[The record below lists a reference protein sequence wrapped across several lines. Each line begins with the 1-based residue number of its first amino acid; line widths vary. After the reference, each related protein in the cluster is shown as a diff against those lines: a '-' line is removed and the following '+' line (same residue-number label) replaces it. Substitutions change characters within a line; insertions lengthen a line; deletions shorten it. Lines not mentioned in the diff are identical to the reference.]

1 MNREIELLCKIHEG
15 LPRQGPGSNDCTEKA
30 FRMIPGASPHLLIL
44 DVGCGSGM
52 QTIELARLS
61 HGHIIGFDIHEPF
74 LRDLTRRSEDL
85 ELSSRIA
92 VICGSMFDLTF
103 KGSVFDVVWSEGVMY
118 IMGFEN
124 GLNSFRKLLRPR
136 GYMALTELTWLK
148 DNPPEELVVFWN
160 SVYPGMQGLREN
172 IDMINIHGFAKIGHF
187 VLPPEAWWDNYY
199 VPLESRL
206 SRIVERYIDDSE
218 AVALFEK
225 VRLEID
231 LYKKYS
237 EYYGYVFYIMQK
249 TIGDRQ

>member
-1 MNREIELLCKIHEG
+1 MNREIELLCEIHEG

-30 FRMIPGASPHLLIL
+30 FRMIPGVPSRLLIL
-44 DVGCGSGM
+44 DIGCGSGL

-61 HGHIIGFDIHEPF
+61 HGYIIGLDIHEPS
-74 LRDLTRRSEDL
+74 LRDLARRAEDL
-85 ELSSRIA
+85 KLRSRIEA
-92 VICGSMFDLTF
+92 ICGSMFDLPL
-103 KGSVFDVVWSEGVMY
+103 KGSAFDVVWSEGAMY

-124 GLNSFRKLLRPR
+124 GLSSFQKLLKPR
-136 GYMALTELTWLK
+136 GYIALTELTWLK
-148 DNPPEELVVFWN
+148 GDPPEELIAFWN
-160 SVYPGMQGLREN
+160 GVYPDMEGLREN
-172 IDMINIHGFAKIGHF
+172 IDKINSHGFVKIGHF
-187 VLPPEAWWDNYY
+187 VLPPEAWWENYY

-218 AVALFEK
+218 AVALFEE

-249 TIGDRQ
+249 VD